1 MKLLGTQNYKTV
13 KGEKQGIITGI
24 LYLAPA
30 SISGWNVCP
39 KASEGCK
46 KACLY
51 KAGRGGFNSVQLA
64 RIKKTEFYYNN
75 RKEFIDLLRK
85 DIKSLIKKAQTKNMI
100 PAVRLNGTSD
110 LNFLTTGIIEEFPQ
124 VRFYDYTKVLNRF
137 YKSLPSN
144 YSLTFSK
151 SESNQTEVETALKLG
166 ANVAVVFNTKKG
178 QKLPETYLGYPVY
191 DGDDTDLRFLDPKNV
206 VIGLRAKGPAI
217 KDKSGFVIEA

>member
-13 KGEKQGIITGI
+13 KGEKKGVITGI

-166 ANVAVVFNTKKG
+166 ANVAVVFITKKG

>member
-46 KACLY
+46 KSCLY

-85 DIKSLIKKAQTKNMI
+85 DIKSLIKKAQNKNMI

>member
-13 KGEKQGIITGI
+13 KGEKQGVITGI

-51 KAGRGGFNSVQLA
+51 KAGKGGLNSVQLA

-85 DIKSLIKKAQTKNMI
+85 DIKSLIKKAQNKNMI

>member
-13 KGEKQGIITGI
+13 KGEKQGVITGI

-51 KAGRGGFNSVQLA
+51 KAGRGGLNSAQLA

-85 DIKSLIKKAQTKNMI
+85 DIKSLIKKAQNKNMI

>member
-51 KAGRGGFNSVQLA
+51 KAGRGGLNSAQLA

-85 DIKSLIKKAQTKNMI
+85 DIKSLIKKAQNKNMI

>member
-13 KGEKQGIITGI
+13 KGEKKGVITGI

-64 RIKKTEFYYNN
+64 RIKKTLFYYND

-217 KDKSGFVIEA
+217 KDNNGFVIEA